1 MQRLLNTLAKGGST
15 GVLPCYILLTQ
26 YEVKQMSPRAQVTS
40 TGEQKTL
47 TGAKLKVG
55 IVGATGMVG
64 QQLIRMLKDH
74 PWFDLTVL
82 AASASSAGKD
92 YAASV
97 AGRWFM
103 DFELPAKIG
112 QIKVVDAADL
122 DAVTNGV
129 DIVFC
134 AVSMDKA
141 DVLKLE
147 DALAKKGVF
156 VTSCN
161 SAYRLDSLVPMMIPA
176 ANADHLK
183 VLDVQRKERGYDTG
197 AIIVKSNCSIQSY
210 VLALTPLKAFG
221 PDQVFVHSEQALS
234 GAGKTFETWPEMVNN
249 VIPFINGEEK
259 KSEIEPLKVW
269 GTLTDKGI
277 ESTTVPSIQAKCVRV
292 AVQDGHTAY
301 VNVHFQKPI
310 TKEQILAAWADF
322 TGVKGLPSA
331 PKQQIYFQSEPD
343 RPQPKLDV
351 MRDGGMAVT
360 IGQLEVSA
368 DNWVRFTALAH
379 NAILGAAGGA
389 VLATELAVEQG
400 AVYRRADHKVAQ
412 AVTA

>member
-1 MQRLLNTLAKGGST
+1 MNET
-15 GVLPCYILLTQ
+15 
-26 YEVKQMSPRAQVTS
+26 AQVKINGTVKELS
-40 TGEQKTL
+40 
-47 TGAKLKVG
+47 GAKLKVG

-74 PWFDLTVL
+74 PWFEVAVL
-82 AASASSAGKD
+82 AASKSSAGMS
-92 YAASV
+92 YSASV
-97 AGRWFM
+97 EGRWFM
-103 DFELPAKIG
+103 EFPIPPAIG
-112 QIKVVDAADL
+112 KIKVVDAADL
-122 DAVTNGV
+122 DAATEGV

-141 DVLKLE
+141 EVLKLE

-161 SAYRLDSLVPMMIPA
+161 SANRLDALVPMMIPA
-176 ANADHLK
+176 TNGDHLQ
-183 VLDVQRKERGYDTG
+183 VLEAQRKARGYETG

-210 VLALTPLKAFG
+210 VLALTALKDFEPAK
-221 PDQVFVHSEQALS
+221 VFVHSEQAIS
-234 GAGKTFETWPEMVNN
+234 GAGKTFSTWPEMVEN
-249 VIPFINGEEK
+249 VIPYIAGEEK

-277 ESTTVPSIQAKCVRV
+277 ESVAVPSIKAKCVRV
-292 AVQDGHTAY
+292 AVADGHTAY
-301 VNVHFQKPI
+301 VNVQFKKPV
-310 TKEQILAAWADF
+310 TKEAILAKWEAF
-322 TGVKGLPSA
+322 TETVPTRGLPSA
-331 PKQQIYFQSEPD
+331 PQKQLYFQSEPD

-360 IGQLEVSA
+360 IGQLEVDE

-389 VLATELAVEQG
+389 VLATELAVEKG
-400 AVYRRADHKVAQ
+400 FVFRRAQTKVA
-412 AVTA
+412 AKA